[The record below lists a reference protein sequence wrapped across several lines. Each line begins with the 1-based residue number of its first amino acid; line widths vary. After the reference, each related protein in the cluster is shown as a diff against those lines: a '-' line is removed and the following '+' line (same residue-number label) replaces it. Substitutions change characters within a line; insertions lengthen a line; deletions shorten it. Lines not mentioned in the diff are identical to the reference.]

1 MCEKSINDIIADLK
15 NITLSCIQDAESD
28 NFDELELH
36 IKKRADIIDML
47 KLSEK
52 PSDYIA
58 NLLKANDVYILDEK
72 LTKTVVQKKQ
82 DIHEKMTSLTT
93 NNNASK
99 KYKSSQLMTN
109 VFFNIKR

>member
-1 MCEKSINDIIADLK
+1 MHEKSINDIITDIK

-36 IKKRADIIDML
+36 IKERADIIDML
-47 KLSEK
+47 KLSDK
-52 PSDYIA
+52 PSDDIA
-58 NLLKANDVYILDEK
+58 NLLKANDIYILDEK
-72 LTKTVVQKKQ
+72 LTKAVIQKKQ
-82 DIHEKMTSLTT
+82 DINEKMTNLTT
-93 NNNASK
+93 NINASK

>member
-1 MCEKSINDIIADLK
+1 MHEKSINDIITDLK

-36 IKKRADIIDML
+36 IKERGDIIDML

-52 PSDYIA
+52 PSDDIA
-58 NLLKANDVYILDEK
+58 KLLKANDIYILDEK
-72 LTKTVVQKKQ
+72 LTKTVIRKKQ
-82 DIHEKMTSLTT
+82 DINEKMTNLTT
-93 NNNASK
+93 NINASK